1 MYMAEAP
8 EGIITVC
15 CSDIAGQVRGKGFPA
30 ADLEKRWRFGVGW
43 TPTNTMINC
52 FGRIPATPFGAEGDL
67 MLLPQPGGDIVLES
81 GKGEPPEHLMLGD
94 IKTMAGEPWA
104 CCLRSL
110 LKRALQSLEEE
121 AGLRLVASFE
131 HEFWYERGE
140 ERPGD
145 SYAAS
150 SLRGMEGF
158 IGDFLAA
165 LRANGITPDTFLPEY
180 GPRQYEI
187 TIDPADGL
195 MAADQAVKLREICR
209 SVARRHNSHASF
221 SPVVTHGIVGN
232 GVHVHFS
239 LTDLDGKPVCFDQSG
254 PGKMSAVCA
263 SFCAGILRHARALC
277 ALTAPSVISYE
288 RLKPHSWSAY
298 YANLADRDREALL
311 RICPY
316 PEIEGV
322 DVAPRFNIE
331 YRGADA
337 SASPYLQLAGLV
349 FAGLEGIRE
358 ALPAPFISNGDPGRW
373 SDEERA
379 ERGIA
384 DLPRSLAEAL
394 EALEADKVVANW
406 LGPVL
411 TQAYLMHKR
420 GEIEM
425 ASKQTLADL
434 CSLYARAY

>member
-1 MYMAEAP
+1 MADGY
-8 EGIITVC
+8 EGIVTVC

-30 ADLEKRWRFGVGW
+30 SDLEKRRRFGVGW
-43 TPTNTMINC
+43 TPTNVMINC

-67 MLLPQPGGDIVLES
+67 MLVPASGGDIRLES
-81 GKGEPPEHLMLGD
+81 GPGLPLEHIILGD
-94 IKTMAGEPWA
+94 ILTMAGEPWE

-110 LKRALQSLEEE
+110 LARALRALEEE

-158 IGDFLAA
+158 ISEFLAA
-165 LRANGITPDTFLPEY
+165 LRVNDIAPDTFLPEY

-187 TIDPADGL
+187 TIDPAEGL
-195 MAADQAVKLREICR
+195 VAADQAVKLREICR
-209 SVARRHNSHASF
+209 SVARRHGSRASF

-232 GVHVHFS
+232 GVHIHFS
-239 LTDLDGKPVCFDQSG
+239 LTDLAGLPVGFDDTR
-254 PGKMSAVCA
+254 PGKMSEVCA

-316 PEIEGV
+316 PEVEGL
-322 DVAPRFNIE
+322 DVSRRFNIE

-337 SASPYLQLAGLV
+337 AASPHLQLAALV
-349 FAGLEGIRE
+349 FAGLEGVRE
-358 ALPAPFISNGDPGRW
+358 ALPSPFISTGDPGRW
-373 SDEERA
+373 SDAERA
-379 ERGIA
+379 ERGIT
-384 DLPRSLAEAL
+384 DLPRSLGEAL
-394 EALEADKVVANW
+394 DALEGDGVIGGC
-406 LGPVL
+406 LGSVL
-411 TQAYLMHKR
+411 TQAYVMHKR

-425 ASKQTLADL
+425 ASKETLADL
-434 CSLYARAY
+434 CSLYAEAY